1 MEGII
6 INPVFL
12 KSIKDSREVGNV
24 SEHFG
29 QIQTNGLS
37 GTSQANLLSPNE
49 AVVLQ
54 TYFQKKNTT
63 KSLSYMSG

>member
-49 AVVLQ
+49 AVVL
-54 TYFQKKNTT
+54 
-63 KSLSYMSG
+63 